1 MLESLESRRL
11 LAAAPTLV
19 YEPGL
24 ALTVNGG
31 TDGGTMIVREETPT
45 VGSPGPYTYFVELRD
60 VNGNIASGQDGTT
73 PYVAEVVSILGA
85 GKVDRITFTGYSKGA
100 VITGAA
106 GNDIISVTDAEH
118 PDSDFIRGGGS
129 TIDGG
134 RGADNIDIGHG
145 HVTTVNGGDDNDFI
159 TLTDATAII
168 DPSTGN
174 VSGYDMTQGGGSTV
188 DAGGGNDTIVL
199 LAANHT
205 RASGGDGADVIQVN
219 SAAIGGGVNL
229 SSAVAEIF
237 GDKGNDTIY
246 LFDGQ
251 NTVDGGAG
259 KDTLYVA
266 AAVDSVT
273 VVPGTVETTKSV

>member
-1 MLESLESRRL
+1 MFESLESRRL
-11 LAAAPTLV
+11 LAAAPSLV
-19 YEPGL
+19 YTPGFS
-24 ALTVNGG
+24 LTVNGG

-45 VGSPGPYTYFVELRD
+45 AGSPGPYTYFVELRD
-60 VNGNIASGQDGTT
+60 VNGNVLPGHDGTT
-73 PYVAEVVSILGA
+73 PYSANAVSIVGA

-100 VITGAA
+100 VITGGT
-106 GNDIISVTDAEH
+106 GNDIINVTDADH
-118 PDSDFIRGGGS
+118 PDASFVRSVGS
-129 TIDGG
+129 SVDGG
-134 RGADNIDIGHG
+134 RGADTIEIGEG
-145 HVTTVNGGDDNDFI
+145 FTSTVNGGDDNDI
-159 TLTDATAII
+159 IRITDAVAII

-174 VSGYDMTQGGGSTV
+174 VSGYDMTKGGHSVV
-188 DAGGGNDTIVL
+188 DGGAGNDTITI

-205 RASGGDGADVIQVN
+205 RASGGDGTDLIQVN

-259 KDTLYVA
+259 KDSLYVA

-273 VVPGTVETTKSV
+273 VVPGTVEKTGTA